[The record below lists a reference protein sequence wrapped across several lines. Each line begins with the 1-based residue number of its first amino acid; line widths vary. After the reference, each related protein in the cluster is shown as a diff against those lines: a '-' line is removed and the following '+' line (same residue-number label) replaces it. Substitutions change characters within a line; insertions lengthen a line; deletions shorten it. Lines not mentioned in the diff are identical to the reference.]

1 MIAKTGD
8 DFEIKVGDSIWVR
21 SNIEGNEPKLRVV
34 GKILNKN
41 KIEYDK
47 HDEDGYIG
55 CKTSSAF
62 KIKENAYWLR
72 FKPLSQL
79 EIVDKLSKG
88 ELIWGLYDTK
98 DDCWLGNGT
107 TPLIYETE
115 LVAKYCSR
123 IMNARCQWSPTRV
136 RERPLDFYPLKK
148 RDEIKPEISGPE
160 AIRRLEGGL
169 IL

>member
-79 EIVDKLSKG
+79 EIVDRLSQGKLV
-88 ELIWGLYDTK
+88 WGLYDTH
-98 DDCWLGNGT
+98 DDFWLGSGT

-123 IMNARCQWSPTRV
+123 IMCARFQWPPTRV
-136 RERPLDFYPLKK
+136 RERSLDSYPLKK
-148 RDEIKPEISGPE
+148 RDEISPEISAEE
-160 AIRRLEGGL
+160 ALRRLEEGL
-169 IL
+169 VL